1 MMTNRLVTLLLLTL
15 CVCSC
20 ERKAA
25 PTQRPPVGVT
35 LIKIEPQTI
44 PAVFEFVGFV
54 ESSHPVEI
62 RARVEGYLDTIGYTE
77 GSMVNE
83 GDLLFQLD
91 PKPFIATLE
100 SAKGLLAQN
109 KAQQW
114 RTEQDVKRLKPLY
127 EQKAASQRDLD
138 NAIAAQL
145 SAEAAVYSSQA
156 QVDTAQINLGY
167 TTIRS
172 PIKGLTGKSIYREGS
187 LISPGPHGL
196 LTTVSVIDPIWIN
209 FNVSENML
217 LKEHEAITKSQL
229 IMPAEQEYRVQ
240 AVLGDGTLFPY
251 LGTVNFAAPTL
262 EQSTGTML
270 VRAVLPNPQ
279 GELKPGQFTR
289 VNVIGAKRPNAI
301 VVPQTAVIQGPK
313 GMIVYLV
320 REGKAYPQNIAVGDW
335 YQNQWVVTEGLKAGD
350 EVVVEGANKLVA
362 GAPVVV
368 LPQKTP

>member
-1 MMTNRLVTLLLLTL
+1 MLLRLITILLLAV

-20 ERKAA
+20 KKKAA
-25 PTQRPPVGVT
+25 APERPPVGVT
-35 LIKIEPQTI
+35 TVKVEPQTI

-77 GSMVNE
+77 GSLVNA

-100 SAKGLLAQN
+100 SAKGFLAQN

-114 RTEQDVKRLKPLY
+114 RAEQDVKRLKPLY

-138 NAIAAQL
+138 NAVAAQL
-145 SAEAAVYSSQA
+145 AAEAAVYSSQA

-172 PIKGLTGKSIYREGS
+172 PIKGLASKSIYREGS
-187 LISPGPHGL
+187 LITPGPHGL

-217 LKEHEAITKSQL
+217 LKEHEAVSKSQL
-229 IMPAEQEYRVQ
+229 IMPPKEEYDVQ
-240 AVLGDGTLFPY
+240 AVLGDGTVFPY
-251 LGTVNFAAPTL
+251 LGKVSFAAPTL

-270 VRAVLPNPQ
+270 VRAVMPNPK
-279 GELKPGQFTR
+279 GDLKPGQFVR
-289 VNVIGAKRPNAI
+289 VRVMGAKHPNAI
-301 VVPQTAVIQGPK
+301 VVPQEAVLQSSK
-313 GMIVYLV
+313 GMSVFIV
-320 REGKAYPQNIAVGDW
+320 RDGKAYPQNIAVGDW
-335 YQNQWVVTEGLKAGD
+335 YQNQWIVTQGLKPGD
-350 EVVVEGANKLVA
+350 EVVVEGGNKLTPGASVA
-362 GAPVVV
+362 ILPAPKD
-368 LPQKTP
+368 P